1 VRVEDDFRAGVSIV
15 SFDPA
20 GFLRDVR
27 SEVSKV
33 TWPSRRETLVTT
45 GMVIG
50 MAMLAS
56 FFFFAADQLIGL
68 GVRTLFSS
76 GT

>member
-1 VRVEDDFRAGVSIV
+1 MVCVEHDFRAGIAVNINPV
-15 SFDPA
+15 

-27 SEVSKV
+27 LEVSKV
-33 TWPSRRETLVTT
+33 TWPSRKETLITT
-45 GMVIG
+45 AMVLG
-50 MAMLAS
+50 MAVLAS
-56 FFFFAADQLIGL
+56 LFFFAIDQICGL

>member
-1 VRVEDDFRAGVSIV
+1 VCVEDGFQWGPSVV

-45 GMVIG
+45 AMVIG
-50 MAMLAS
+50 MAVIAS

-76 GT
+76 GA

>member
-1 VRVEDDFRAGVSIV
+1 LGGAAVN
-15 SFDPA
+15 FDPV

-27 SEVSKV
+27 AEVGKV

-45 GMVIG
+45 AMVLG
-50 MAMLAS
+50 MALIAAV
-56 FFFFAADQLIGL
+56 FFFAADQIIGL

-76 GT
+76 GA

>member
-1 VRVEDDFRAGVSIV
+1 
-15 SFDPA
+15 
-20 GFLRDVR
+20 
-27 SEVSKV
+27 
-33 TWPSRRETLVTT
+33 
-45 GMVIG
+45 MVIG
-50 MAMLAS
+50 MAVIAS